1 LASVIW
7 VGGADVGW
15 LGGGWVVMGGK
26 KGGGKV
32 FVMSKEDFGF
42 EKSGLW
48 S

>member
-1 LASVIW
+1 VA
-7 VGGADVGW
+7 W

-26 KGGGKV
+26 EGGGKV
-32 FVMSKEDFGF
+32 GKEDFGF